1 MEGHKEKVES
11 LGLGNVVNGRLL
23 LVLWHH
29 SLIGWSVKTC
39 QIRPWVKRGWVISR
53 ISYSTSDGRL
63 IRMFSPHL
71 NPEIHLYSILQ
82 MTLNW
87 KSYNLKHLLSLFNF
101 LASSV
106 SLIFKSSFLLRH
118 SEKLKFA
125 YVLAISVN
133 HIRNIT
139 QQHLDVFL
147 ID

>member
-1 MEGHKEKVES
+1 MEGHKGKVES
-11 LGLGNVVNGRLL
+11 LGLRNVVNGRLL
-23 LVLWHH
+23 FVLWYH

-39 QIRPWVKRGWVISR
+39 QVRPWVKKGWVISR
-53 ISYSTSDGRL
+53 IIYSTLDGRL
-63 IRMFSPHL
+63 IRMFSPNL
-71 NPEIHLYSILQ
+71 NKLSWFLFSVA
-82 MTLNW
+82 TRD
-87 KSYNLKHLLSLFNF
+87 SSVLSLFNF

-106 SLIFKSSFLLRH
+106 SLIFISSFLLQH

-139 QQHLDVFL
+139 QQHLDFFL